1 MHFNAK
7 WLVNRQN
14 TRATPIRNCPYTLF
28 IYLIPYLYIVTA
40 KTATILAK
48 LLNQK
53 PTTRICQTEKTGK
66 SDFT

>member
-7 WLVNRQN
+7 SLK
-14 TRATPIRNCPYTLF
+14 TGHKIRATPIRNCPYTL
-28 IYLIPYLYIVTA
+28 LYIVAA
-40 KTATILAK
+40 KNRTILAK

-53 PTTRICQTEKTGK
+53 PIARICQTEKTGK